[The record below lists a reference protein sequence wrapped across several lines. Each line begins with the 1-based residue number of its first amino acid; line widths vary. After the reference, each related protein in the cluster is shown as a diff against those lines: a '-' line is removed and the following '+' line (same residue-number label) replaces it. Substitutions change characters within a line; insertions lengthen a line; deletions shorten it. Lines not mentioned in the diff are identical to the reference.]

1 LIRPVLLYPDKRLRK
16 RSAEI
21 TRFDEKLGELLDDMH
36 DTMVEKKGVGIAAVQ
51 IGAPVRAITINI
63 PDENGEQLR
72 ENRIE
77 IINPTM
83 FSCSGG
89 VLWSEGCLSIPEF
102 NEDVMRFEKVAIAF
116 VDRNGEERS
125 LEAQGL
131 LAIAIQHEI
140 DHLNGKLFVEYL
152 SLLKRKK
159 FEKEWKKSRKN

>member
-1 LIRPVLLYPDKRLRK
+1 MIRPVLLYPDKRLRRK
-16 RSAEI
+16 STEI

-36 DTMVEKKGVGIAAVQ
+36 DTMIDKKGVGIAAVQ
-51 IGAPVRAITINI
+51 VGAPLRAITINI
-63 PDENGEQLR
+63 PDENGEQPL
-72 ENRIE
+72 ENRVE

-83 FSCSGG
+83 FLCSGG
-89 VLWSEGCLSIPEF
+89 VLWNEGCLSIPDF
-102 NEDVMRFEKVAIAF
+102 NEEIMRFERVGVTFI
-116 VDRNGEERS
+116 DRNGKERR
-125 LEAQGL
+125 LEAEGL